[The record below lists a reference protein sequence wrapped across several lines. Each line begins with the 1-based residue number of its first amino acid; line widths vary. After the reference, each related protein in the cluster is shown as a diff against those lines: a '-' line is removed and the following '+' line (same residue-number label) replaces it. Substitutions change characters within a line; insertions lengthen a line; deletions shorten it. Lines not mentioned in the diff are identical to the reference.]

1 MEKYRKSIGTGGEK
15 MIVVY
20 FLAAQV
26 VMALFFYPLLVV
38 GKRAD
43 EEMGILFE
51 RRFQEN
57 GQRELEDKMESQRDV
72 LRTIEKEISKGS
84 APVHF
89 EGMEFEKDSY
99 HLVDSQ
105 AKMNQLLDYFFR
117 VGEYGGIAGKLL
129 KSNVYMD
136 AAGKKPTFRTAKS
149 EFDRKRMEM
158 AAKQWI
164 KKKQPSFD
172 GDVYVENVKCVL
184 SLTEEEKE
192 KRKCRVNGEETAALI
207 FSRKHLAALY
217 LQCLMCRKELAL
229 QKGSLDDMSEICNRI
244 YRLEDVEVL
253 FQCMMMDMARWDED
267 KLYIQ
272 FSTVFLLEK

>member
-1 MEKYRKSIGTGGEK
+1 

-26 VMALFFYPLLVV
+26 VMALFFYPLLVA

-136 AAGKKPTFRTAKS
+136 AAGKNPTFQTAKS
-149 EFDRKRMEM
+149 EFDRKRMET

-217 LQCLMCRKELAL
+217 LQCLMYRKELAL
-229 QKGSLDDMSEICNRI
+229 QKGLLEDMSEICNRI
-244 YRLEDVEVL
+244 YRLENLDVL
-253 FQCMMMDMARWDED
+253 FQCLLLDQMERNSGGVYVNLST
-267 KLYIQ
+267 LY
-272 FSTVFLLEK
+272 LCK

>member
-1 MEKYRKSIGTGGEK
+1 

-26 VMALFFYPLLVV
+26 VMALFFYLLLVV

-105 AKMNQLLDYFFR
+105 AKMNQLLD
-117 VGEYGGIAGKLL
+117 
-129 KSNVYMD
+129 
-136 AAGKKPTFRTAKS
+136 
-149 EFDRKRMEM
+149 
-158 AAKQWI
+158 
-164 KKKQPSFD
+164 
-172 GDVYVENVKCVL
+172 
-184 SLTEEEKE
+184 
-192 KRKCRVNGEETAALI
+192 
-207 FSRKHLAALY
+207 
-217 LQCLMCRKELAL
+217 
-229 QKGSLDDMSEICNRI
+229 
-244 YRLEDVEVL
+244 
-253 FQCMMMDMARWDED
+253 
-267 KLYIQ
+267 
-272 FSTVFLLEK
+272 

>member
-1 MEKYRKSIGTGGEK
+1 
-15 MIVVY
+15 
-20 FLAAQV
+20 
-26 VMALFFYPLLVV
+26 
-38 GKRAD
+38 
-43 EEMGILFE
+43 
-51 RRFQEN
+51 
-57 GQRELEDKMESQRDV
+57 MESQRDV

-117 VGEYGGIAGKLL
+117 GEEYGGIAGKLL

-136 AAGKKPTFRTAKS
+136 AAGKKPNFRTAKS

-192 KRKCRVNGEETAALI
+192 KRKCRVNGEETTALI
-207 FSRKHLAALY
+207 FSRKHLAVLY
-217 LQCLMCRKELAL
+217 LQCLMYRKELAL
-229 QKGSLDDMSEICNRI
+229 QKGSLEDMSEICNRI
-244 YRLEDVEVL
+244 YQLENVDVL
-253 FQCMMMDMARWDED
+253 SQCMMMDMARWEED
-267 KLYIQ
+267 KLCIQ

>member
-1 MEKYRKSIGTGGEK
+1 

-26 VMALFFYPLLVV
+26 VMALFFYPLLVA

-117 VGEYGGIAGKLL
+117 VEEYGGIAGKLL

-136 AAGKKPTFRTAKS
+136 AAGKQPTFRTAKS

-172 GDVYVENVKCVL
+172 GDVYLENVKCVL

-192 KRKCRVNGEETAALI
+192 KRKCRVNGEETTALI

-217 LQCLMCRKELAL
+217 LQCLMYRKELAL
-229 QKGSLDDMSEICNRI
+229 QKGSLDDLSEICNRI
-244 YRLEDVEVL
+244 YRLEDVDVL
-253 FQCMMMDMARWDED
+253 FQCLLLDQMNWQGN
-267 KLYIQ
+267 KLHLQ
-272 FSTVFLLEK
+272 FTTIYFV

>member
-1 MEKYRKSIGTGGEK
+1 

-57 GQRELEDKMESQRDV
+57 GQKELEDKMESQRDV

-164 KKKQPSFD
+164 KKNQPSFD

>member
-1 MEKYRKSIGTGGEK
+1 

-26 VMALFFYPLLVV
+26 VMALFFYPLLVA

-172 GDVYVENVKCVL
+172 GDVYVENVKCVF

-217 LQCLMCRKELAL
+217 LQCLMYRKELAL
-229 QKGSLDDMSEICNRI
+229 QKGLLEDVSEICNRI
-244 YRLEDVEVL
+244 YQLENVDVM
-253 FQCMMMDMARWDED
+253 FQCMMMDMASCEEH

-272 FSTVFLLEK
+272 FFTIFLLKKR